1 MKSVL
6 LLSFS
11 LVPFYGWL
19 NWGVEVIRDLEA
31 VSQCQSWD
39 VHSRRGMRWGD
50 QKKTWLLT
58 SQSWERKYIT
68 LTHTHTH
75 THTHVHTHRHII
87 EAIV

>member
-39 VHSRRGMRWGD
+39 VHSRRGHEVG
-50 QKKTWLLT
+50 
-58 SQSWERKYIT
+58 
-68 LTHTHTH
+68 
-75 THTHVHTHRHII
+75 
-87 EAIV
+87 